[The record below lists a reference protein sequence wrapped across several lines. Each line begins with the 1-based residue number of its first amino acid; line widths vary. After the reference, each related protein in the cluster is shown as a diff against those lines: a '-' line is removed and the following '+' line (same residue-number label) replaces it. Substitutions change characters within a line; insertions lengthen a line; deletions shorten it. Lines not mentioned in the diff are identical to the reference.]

1 MRIQLRNCT
10 AQSALAIAIVVAPI
24 SAVAG
29 EIDCGSLKNHFGPFD
44 YRSASPEQRRLVE
57 GTHFTPKVESLAG
70 GNTTISAGGDMA
82 YTLNVFPN
90 HHRALMALIKLSE
103 KEKTDKPRD
112 MGYTVACRFERA
124 ERFRPDDATV
134 KMLHGIYLMRKGKMQ
149 AAAEKLEEANSLAG
163 ENANILYNLGLAY
176 FDLKQ
181 YDKAL
186 ASAHAAY
193 ALGFPLPG
201 LRDKLKRAGKW
212 TDVPPVAVNQP
223 KSPENHAK
231 KEDATSNP
239 TSSHAIQLP
248 DSEIVKSN
256 PAN

>member
-1 MRIQLRNCT
+1 MT
-10 AQSALAIAIVVAPI
+10 AQFRRCSTRYALAVTIVFSPI
-24 SAVAG
+24 GAFAG
-29 EIDCGSLKNHFGPFD
+29 ESDCGSLQNHFGPFD
-44 YRSASPEQRRLVE
+44 YRSASAENRRLVE

-70 GNTTISAGGDMA
+70 GNTTITPGGDMG

-103 KEKTDKPRD
+103 REKTDKPRG
-112 MGYTVACRFERA
+112 MGHTVACWFDRA

-149 AAAEKLEEANSLAG
+149 AAAEKLEQANALAG
-163 ENANILYNLGLAY
+163 EDANILYNLGLAY

-186 ASAHAAY
+186 TNAHAAY

-212 TDVPPVAVNQP
+212 SDAPPVAVNQP
-223 KSPENHAK
+223 RPSEIT
-231 KEDATSNP
+231 ATKGDVVKNP
-239 TSSHAIQLP
+239 TMSPATPSSEP
-248 DSEIVKSN
+248 DGTKSG